1 MRNLKNTKEEFING
15 VADRLR
21 DGRWG
26 LDEIEFLNENRKRYS
41 ITCDEIGFFLVEAYR
56 YTYAM
61 AMEDGVV
68 TPLEQEELSVINK
81 LYMENLPHKRA
92 DREILKAK
100 IFVLTRRFEKTN
112 QIQEQMEKAQNLI
125 NRQEEIKSEVSS
137 VYYRKLPTPYPKL
150 TPYTY

>member
-1 MRNLKNTKEEFING
+1 MKNIKNTKEEFIHG
-15 VADRLR
+15 VTERLR

-26 LDEIEFLNENRKRYS
+26 LEEIEFLNENRKKYS
-41 ITCDEIGFFLVEAYR
+41 LTCDEIGFFLVETYR

-68 TPLEQEELSVINK
+68 TQLEQDELSAINK
-81 LYMENLPHKRA
+81 LYLEHSPNKKS

-100 IFVLTRRFEKTN
+100 IFVLTRRFEKAN
-112 QIQEQMEKAQNLI
+112 QMQEDMDKENTLI
-125 NRQEEIKSEVSS
+125 NKKKEIKENISS
-137 VYYRKLPTPYPKL
+137 VYYKKYPTPYPKL